1 MPSIAMRYLLV
12 VLLLVLAPHVH
23 ADERVRAETRVQD
36 VRDQFGLTGQGVI
49 VAVFDRGIDVTHRD
63 FRNADGTTRVLAI
76 YDLIDDGGAGDADNP
91 TGFGTVYTRA
101 EINAALSGGPPLAH
115 RDAVGHG
122 VATAGIAGG
131 NGAASDGRYA
141 GMAPDVEFIVVKF
154 TSEGAPAHGSEPAES
169 PFYRPDLLP
178 VALDYVIGLAEA
190 EGKPLVVLANFGSSG
205 GPMDGTSARARDID
219 ARFGPDFPGRVFI
232 TGTSDDGGVDNHA
245 AGTVNAGQTIDL
257 EIEKASTFVRLDLW
271 YAGSDRFTVEVVAPD
286 GTVSGPFLPP
296 SNGARATGGGPG
308 FTLFHNGVGI
318 DFWGATNGRRELLID
333 FSSATTGTYTV
344 RLTGTSVSDGGF
356 QASLNPA
363 TIFSAVP
370 NRFAT
375 FAVPG
380 RTIWDWASAA
390 QNLPLTAYVLRDSW
404 TDVDG
409 VMRTNVGSEVGPG
422 ALWPG
427 SGIGPTYDGRLGIAV
442 SVPGNTNIGTYGARS
457 FFNTARAN
465 VIQDGGDPYGV
476 LGAVSGAAPVLAGIV
491 ALMLQAG
498 PELDAAEVR
507 AILEQTARADA
518 FTGTVPNSQWGYGK
532 VDALAAVE
540 EVLRGT
546 NAEDH
551 GAAPVPTLSAYP
563 NPTFASAT
571 VAVALPAATDVRVEV
586 VDLLGRH
593 VGTLHDGPLAAGPH
607 ALGLDAARLPAGV
620 YVVRVAMRD
629 ATLTQPITI
638 VR

>member
-1 MPSIAMRYLLV
+1 MRSLLVV
-12 VLLLVLAPHVH
+12 VLLLLALPVR

-36 VRDQFGLTGQGVI
+36 VREQYGLTGEGVL
-49 VAVFDRGIDVTHRD
+49 VAVFDRGIDPTHRD
-63 FRNADGTTRVLAI
+63 FRNADGTTRLLAI
-76 YDLIDDGGAGDADNP
+76 YDLIDDAGAGDADNP
-91 TGFGTVYTRA
+91 TSFGTVYTRA
-101 EINAALSGGPPLAH
+101 EIDAALSAGTPLGH

-141 GMAPDVEFIVVKF
+141 GMAPDVEFVIVKF
-154 TSEGAPAHGSEPAES
+154 TSEGAPAHGSEPAEA

-219 ARFGPDFPGRVFI
+219 ARFGPGFPGRVFI
-232 TGTSDDGGVDNHA
+232 TGSSDDGGVDNHA
-245 AGTVNAGQTIDL
+245 AGAVNASQSIDL
-257 EIEKASTFVRLDLW
+257 EIEKASTFLRLDLW
-271 YAGSDRFTVEVVAPD
+271 YAGSDRLTVEVVAPD
-286 GTVSGPFLPP
+286 GTVNGPYVPP
-296 SNGARATGGGPG
+296 GNGARASASGPG
-308 FTLFHNGVGI
+308 FTLFHNGVGV

-333 FSSATTGTYTV
+333 FNSATTGTYTV

-356 QASLNPA
+356 QASLNPSSIIS
-363 TIFSAVP
+363 TVS

-380 RTIWDWASAA
+380 YTVWDWASA
-390 QNLPLTAYVLRDSW
+390 QHNLSPNAYVLRDTW

-409 VMRTNVGSEVGPG
+409 TTRTNVGSEVGPG

-427 SGIGPTYDGRLGIAV
+427 SGVGPTYDGRLGVAV
-442 SVPGNTNIGTYGARS
+442 SVPGNTNIGAYGARS
-457 FFNTARAN
+457 FFNSFRGN
-465 VIQDGGDPYGV
+465 VIQDGDDPYGV
-476 LGAVSGAAPVLAGIV
+476 LGAVSGGAPVLTGIV
-491 ALMLQAG
+491 ALMLQAD
-498 PELDAAEVR
+498 PTLDAAEVR

-518 FTGTVPNSQWGYGK
+518 FTGTVPNPQWGYGK

-546 NAEDH
+546 DAEEV
-551 GAAPVPTLSAYP
+551 GAPQTATLSAYP

-571 VAVALPAATDVRVEV
+571 VAVTLSEAADVRAEV
-586 VDLLGRH
+586 FDLLGCR
-593 VGTLHDGPLAAGPH
+593 VAMLHDGLLAAGTHPL
-607 ALGLDAARLPAGV
+607 ALDAAQLPAGV
-620 YVVRVAMRD
+620 YVVRLD
-629 ATLTQPITI
+629 AEGLAATQRLTV